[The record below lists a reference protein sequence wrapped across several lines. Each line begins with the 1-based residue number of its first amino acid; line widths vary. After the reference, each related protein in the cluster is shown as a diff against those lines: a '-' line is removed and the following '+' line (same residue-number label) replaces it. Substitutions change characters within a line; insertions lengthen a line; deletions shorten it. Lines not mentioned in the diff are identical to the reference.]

1 MSNKYFG
8 TDGIRGTVNQGNIT
22 GEKFF
27 KFGLAAATYF
37 KNQRKTKQIA
47 IIAKDTR
54 LSGYTLEPALVSGLV
69 SGGMHVFTLGPL
81 PTNGLAMLTRSM
93 KANMGIMITASHN
106 PHYDNGLKLF
116 GPDGMKLS
124 NGIEK
129 KIEKLIDA
137 KNTKQLTNPKM
148 LGRVKRLEDGNE
160 RYIKILKKNF
170 PQNFKLR
177 RTKIVL
183 DCANG
188 AGYIAAPKL
197 LKDLGAKVFSIAE
210 KPNGFNINNKCGSTY
225 PSKIQSAVKKYKA
238 HVGISF
244 DGDADRIIMCD
255 ENGKII
261 DGDQIIAMLARR
273 WKLKKI
279 LKGGVVGTLMSNY
292 GLENFLINEKIKFFR
307 SDVGDR
313 YVKEK
318 MKKLNFN
325 LGGEQ
330 SGHIILGK
338 FATTGDGLMVALEV
352 LFSLRKGKKASELL
366 NVFEPLPQILENI
379 TVKNKNIINKSKCRT
394 AIKKAS
400 KFMNGY
406 GRLLIRKSGTEPK
419 IRIMGESYDR
429 GLILKCINIIKR
441 SIKRWNLSQKY

>member
-27 KFGLAAATYF
+27 KFGLAAGTYF
-37 KNQRKTKQIA
+37 KNQKKTKQMA

-54 LSGYTLEPALVSGLV
+54 LSGYTLEPAVVSGLV

-81 PTNGLAMLTRSM
+81 PTNGLALLTKSM

-106 PHYDNGLKLF
+106 PYYDNGLKLF

-124 NGIEK
+124 DRIEK
-129 KIEKLIDA
+129 KIERLIDA
-137 KNTKQLTNPKM
+137 KNTKQFTNPKM
-148 LGRVKRLEDGNE
+148 LGRVKRLEDGNDK
-160 RYIKILKKNF
+160 YIEILKKNF
-170 PQNFKLR
+170 PKNFNLR
-177 RTKIVL
+177 ATKIVL
-183 DCANG
+183 DCGNG

-197 LKDLGAKVFSIAE
+197 LKSLGAKVFSIGVR
-210 KPNGFNINNKCGSTY
+210 PNGFNINDKCGSTY
-225 PSKIQSAVKKYKA
+225 PFKIQSAVRKYKA
-238 HVGISF
+238 HAGISF

-273 WKLKKI
+273 WKSKRI
-279 LKGGVVGTLMSNY
+279 LRGGVIGTLMSNY
-292 GLENFLINEKIKFFR
+292 GLESFLRSEKIKFFR
-307 SDVGDR
+307 SGVGDR

-366 NVFEPLPQILENI
+366 NVFEPLPQVLENVA
-379 TVKNKNIINKSKCRT
+379 VKDKNVINRNKCKK
-394 AIKKAS
+394 AIKKAN
-400 KFMNGY
+400 KLMNGY

-419 IRIMGESYDR
+419 IRIMGESYDNN
-429 GLILKCINIIKR
+429 LISKCINIIKR
-441 SIKRWNLSQKY
+441 SIKKWNSNQKY

>member
-8 TDGIRGTVNQGNIT
+8 TDGIRGTVNKGNIT

-37 KNQRKTKQIA
+37 KNQKKTKQLA

-54 LSGYTLEPALVSGLV
+54 ISGYTLEPALVSGLA
-69 SGGMHVFTLGPL
+69 SGGMHIFTLGPL

-106 PHYDNGLKLF
+106 PYYDNGLKLF

-124 NGIEK
+124 DQIEK

-137 KNTKQLTNPKM
+137 KNNKQLTDPRL
-148 LGRVKRLEDGNE
+148 LGRVKRLEDGNDK
-160 RYIKILKKNF
+160 YIEILKKNF
-170 PQNFKLR
+170 PNNFNLR
-177 RTKIVL
+177 GTKIVL

-188 AGYIAAPKL
+188 AGYKSAPKL
-197 LKDLGAKVFSIAE
+197 LRELGAKVISIGV
-210 KPNGFNINNKCGSTY
+210 KPNGFNINQKCGSTY
-225 PSKIQSAVKKYKA
+225 PSKIQTVVKKHKA
-238 HVGISF
+238 HAGISF

-261 DGDQIIAMLARR
+261 DGDQIIAMLAKR
-273 WKLKKI
+273 WKIKKI

-292 GLENFLINEKIKFFR
+292 GLESFLKKEKIRFYR
-307 SDVGDR
+307 SKVGDR

-318 MKKLNFN
+318 MQKFNFN

-352 LFSLRKGKKASELL
+352 LFSLRKGKKASQLL
-366 NVFEPLPQILENI
+366 NVFKPVPQILENI
-379 TVKNKNIINKSKCRT
+379 IVKDKNIINKIKCKK
-394 AIKKAS
+394 AIKTAN
-400 KFMNGY
+400 KFMNGR

-419 IRIMGESYDR
+419 IRIMGESYDKN
-429 GLILKCINIIKR
+429 LISKCIKIIRK
-441 SIKRWNLSQKY
+441 SIR

>member
-1 MSNKYFG
+1 MVNKYFG

-37 KNQRKTKQIA
+37 KNQKKTKQIA

-54 LSGYTLEPALVSGLV
+54 LSGYTLEPALVSGLA
-69 SGGMHVFTLGPL
+69 SGGMHIFTLGPL
-81 PTNGLAMLTRSM
+81 PTNGLAMLTKSM

-106 PHYDNGLKLF
+106 PYYDNGLKLF

-124 NGIEK
+124 DQIEK
-129 KIEKLIDA
+129 KIEKLIDT
-137 KNTKQLTNPKM
+137 KSTKQLSNHKL
-148 LGRVKRLEDGNE
+148 LGRVKRLEDGNDK
-160 RYIKILKKNF
+160 YIKILRKNF
-170 PQNFKLR
+170 PNNFRLR
-177 RTKIVL
+177 GTKIVL
-183 DCANG
+183 DCGNG

-197 LKDLGAKVFSIAE
+197 LKNLGAKVVSIGV
-210 KPNGFNINNKCGSTY
+210 KPNGFNINDRCGSTY

-238 HVGISF
+238 HVGIAF

-261 DGDQIIAMLARR
+261 DGDQIIGMLARR
-273 WKLKKI
+273 WKSKKLLKN
-279 LKGGVVGTLMSNY
+279 GVIGTLMSNY
-292 GLENFLINEKIKFFR
+292 GLENFLKKQKIKFLR
-307 SDVGDR
+307 TKVGDR

-352 LFSLRKGKKASELL
+352 LFSLRKGKKASQLL
-366 NVFEPLPQILENI
+366 NVFKPLPQMLENVI
-379 TVKNKNIINKSKCRT
+379 VKDKDIISKLKC
-394 AIKKAS
+394 KKAIQ
-400 KFMNGY
+400 KANKLMNGY

-419 IRIMGESYDR
+419 IRIMGESHDKN
-429 GLILKCINIIKR
+429 LILKCINVIKR
-441 SIKRWNLSQKY
+441 SIK

>member
-1 MSNKYFG
+1 MKNKYFG
-8 TDGIRGTVNQGNIT
+8 TDGIRGTVNKGNIT

-27 KFGLAAATYF
+27 KFGLASGNFF
-37 KNQRKTKQIA
+37 KNQKRTKQIA

-81 PTNGLAMLTRSM
+81 PTNGLAMLTKSM

-106 PHYDNGLKLF
+106 PFHDNGLKLF

-124 NGIEK
+124 DSIEK
-129 KIEKLIDA
+129 KIEKLIDT
-137 KNTKQLTNPKM
+137 KNTNQLTDPKL

-170 PQNFKLR
+170 PKNFNLKGM
-177 RTKIVL
+177 KIVL

-188 AGYIAAPKL
+188 AGYKAAPKL
-197 LKDLGAKVFSIAE
+197 LKQLGAKVYLIGA
-210 KPNGFNINNKCGSTY
+210 KPNGLNINEKCGSTF
-225 PSKIQSAVKKYKA
+225 PSKIKSAVKKYNA
-238 HVGISF
+238 SLGVSF

-255 ENGKII
+255 EYGKII

-273 WKLKKI
+273 WKSKGI
-279 LKGGVVGTLMSNY
+279 LKGGVIGTLMSNY
-292 GLENFLINEKIKFFR
+292 GLENFLKKEKIKFLR
-307 SDVGDR
+307 AKVGDR

-318 MKKLNFN
+318 MKKMNFN

-338 FATTGDGLMVALEV
+338 FATTGDGLLVALEV
-352 LFSLRKGKKASELL
+352 LFALRKKRKASELL
-366 NVFEPLPQILENI
+366 NVFKPHPQELENI
-379 TVKNKNIINKSKCRT
+379 YVKDKEIINSSKCKH

-400 KFMNGY
+400 KLMGNNG
-406 GRLLIRKSGTEPK
+406 RILVRKSGTEPK
-419 IRIMGESYDR
+419 IRIMAESNDR
-429 GLILKCINIIKR
+429 NLIYKCISLIKK
-441 SIKRWNLSQKY
+441 SIK

>member
-27 KFGLAAATYF
+27 KFGLAAGTYF
-37 KNQRKTKQIA
+37 KNQKKTKQIA

-81 PTNGLAMLTRSM
+81 PTNGLAMLTKSM

-106 PHYDNGLKLF
+106 PYYDNGLKLF

-124 NGIEK
+124 DKIEK

-148 LGRVKRLEDGNE
+148 LGRVKRLEDGNDK
-160 RYIKILKKNF
+160 YIKILKKNF
-170 PQNFKLR
+170 PQNFKLKGM
-177 RTKIVL
+177 KIVL

-197 LKDLGAKVFSIAE
+197 LKSLGAKVFSIGVA
-210 KPNGFNINNKCGSTY
+210 PNGFNINDKCGSTY
-225 PSKIQSAVKKYKA
+225 PSKIQSAVRKYKA

-255 ENGKII
+255 EKGKVI

-273 WKLKKI
+273 WKSKKI
-279 LKGGVVGTLMSNY
+279 LKGGVIGTLMSNY
-292 GLENFLINEKIKFFR
+292 GLENFLRVKKIKFFR
-307 SDVGDR
+307 SSVGDR

-338 FATTGDGLMVALEV
+338 FATTGDGLLVALEV
-352 LFSLRKGKKASELL
+352 LFSLRKRKKASKLL
-366 NVFEPLPQILENI
+366 NVFNPLPQILENI
-379 TVKNKNIINKSKCRT
+379 IVKDKNIIHKTKCKN
-394 AIKKAS
+394 AIKKANKLMGHS
-400 KFMNGY
+400 
-406 GRLLIRKSGTEPK
+406 GRILVRKSGTEPK
-419 IRIMGESYDR
+419 VRIMAESLNKS
-429 GLILKCINIIKR
+429 LILKCIKIIKQ
-441 SIKRWNLSQKY
+441 SIKN

>member
-1 MSNKYFG
+1 MGKKYFG
-8 TDGIRGTVNQGNIT
+8 TDGIRGTVNEGNIT

-37 KNQRKTKQIA
+37 KNQKKTKQIA
-47 IIAKDTR
+47 VIAKDTR
-54 LSGYTLEPALVSGLV
+54 LSGYTLEPALVSGLA

-81 PTNGLAMLTRSM
+81 PTNGLAMLTKST

-106 PHYDNGLKLF
+106 PYNDNGLKLF

-124 NGIEK
+124 DKIEK

-137 KNTKQLTNPKM
+137 KNTKQLTNPKF

-160 RYIKILKKNF
+160 RYIEIIKKNF
-170 PQNFKLR
+170 PKNFHLR
-177 RTKIVL
+177 GTKIVL

-197 LKDLGAKVFSIAE
+197 LKNLGAKIIPIGT
-210 KPNGFNINNKCGSTY
+210 KPNGFNINAKCGSTY
-225 PSKIQSAVKKYKA
+225 PLKMQIAVKKYKA
-238 HVGISF
+238 NAGISF

-255 ENGKII
+255 ENSKLI
-261 DGDQIIAMLARR
+261 DGDQIIAMLAQR
-273 WKLKKI
+273 WKEKKI

-292 GLENFLINEKIKFFR
+292 GLEKFLKSKKIKFYR
-307 SDVGDR
+307 SNVGDR

-338 FATTGDGLMVALEV
+338 FATTGDGLMVALEI
-352 LFSLRKGKKASELL
+352 LFSLRKGKKASNLL
-366 NVFEPLPQILENI
+366 NVFKPFPQILENI
-379 TVKNKNIINKSKCRT
+379 IVKDKKIINTYKCKK
-394 AIKKAS
+394 AIKRANDL
-400 KFMNGY
+400 MNGY
-406 GRLLIRKSGTEPK
+406 GRLLVRKSGTEPK
-419 IRIMGESYDR
+419 IRIMGESINKS
-429 GLILKCINIIKR
+429 LILKCIKIVKK
-441 SIKRWNLSQKY
+441 SIK